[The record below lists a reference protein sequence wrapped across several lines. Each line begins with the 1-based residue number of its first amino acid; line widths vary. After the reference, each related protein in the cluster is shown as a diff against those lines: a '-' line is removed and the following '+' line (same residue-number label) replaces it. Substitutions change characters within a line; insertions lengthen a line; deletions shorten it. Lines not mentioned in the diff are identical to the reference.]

1 MNILKL
7 ENIKVGDFVL
17 IQGEEDKGF
26 GEVVAIKKER
36 NAEYPIIV
44 DWDKESQDCEMG
56 GEFEFEQVLAVRI
69 S

>member
-26 GEVVAIKKER
+26 GEVVAIKTER